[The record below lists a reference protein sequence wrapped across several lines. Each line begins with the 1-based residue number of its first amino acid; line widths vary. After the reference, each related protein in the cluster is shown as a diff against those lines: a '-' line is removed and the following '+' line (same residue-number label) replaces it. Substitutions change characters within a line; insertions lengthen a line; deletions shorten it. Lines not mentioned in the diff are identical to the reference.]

1 MPKKSEKSTF
11 SEEILK
17 RISKLCV
24 GLPTLKN
31 EVFDLSDFLG
41 INFEIGQME
50 FMKPQYF
57 LSRLVKNLASLPGNS
72 T

>member
-17 RISKLCV
+17 RISKLRV

-41 INFEIGQME
+41 INSEIGQME
-50 FMKPQYF
+50 LREPQDF
-57 LSRLVKNLASLPGNS
+57 LPRVVKNLASLPGNS